1 MILSIIIPVYNVEPF
16 VEKCIRSC
24 EAQDVPK
31 DDYEIVVVND
41 GSKDNSLDVV
51 NRVANEFENIR
62 VLSQPN
68 AGLSAARNTG
78 MREAKGEYYMFVDSD
93 DWIAENCLAKLIGK
107 LRKERPDALAI
118 CAANVINGENI
129 RRQSYP
135 DETPI
140 SGRDLLVKGV
150 SPCAPFSIWSA
161 DFFKKHNLTFFEGIF
176 HEDSEFTPR
185 AYYLADKVSLTNDII
200 YYVRQNPNSIT
211 RSSNP
216 KKSFDV
222 VNVVCPHLSE
232 FSKCVDTRYQ
242 YLFHDMVSMY
252 LNNALFNIVDT
263 SKDNQQR
270 LNEAI
275 FNNRSL
281 FMHLKRSTILKYRLE
296 FVLFT
301 LFPRRYV
308 QVYKMLKL
316 NFRSVN

>member
-1 MILSIIIPVYNVEPF
+1 MTLSIIIPVYNVEPF
-16 VEKCIRSC
+16 VETCIRSC
-24 EAQDVPK
+24 EAQDVSK

-51 NRVANEFENIR
+51 NRIANEFENIR
-62 VLSQPN
+62 VFSQAN

-118 CAANVINGENI
+118 CAANVINGENK
-129 RRQSYP
+129 RRQAYP
-135 DETPI
+135 DESPI

-161 DFFKKHNLTFFEGIF
+161 DFFRKFNLTFFEGIF

-216 KKSFDV
+216 KKSFDLV
-222 VNVVCPHLSE
+222 KVVCPHLSE
-232 FSKCVDTRYQ
+232 FSKCVETRDQ
-242 YLFHDMVSMY
+242 YIFHDMISMY

-263 SKDNQQR
+263 SKENQQK
-270 LNEAI
+270 LNEVI
-275 FNNRSL
+275 YNNRSL
-281 FMHLKRSTILKYRLE
+281 FIHLKKSTICKYRLE
-296 FVLFT
+296 YVLFT
-301 LFPRRYV
+301 LFPQNTV

-316 NFRSVN
+316 KF

>member
-1 MILSIIIPVYNVEPF
+1 MTLSIIIPVYNVEPF

-24 EAQDVPK
+24 EAQDVSK

-62 VLSQPN
+62 VFSQAN

-93 DWIAENCLAKLIGK
+93 DWIAENCLAKLIEK
-107 LRKERPDALAI
+107 LRMERPDALAI
-118 CAANVINGENI
+118 CAANVLNGEDK

-161 DFFKKHNLTFFEGIF
+161 DFFKKFKLTFFEGIF

-211 RSSNP
+211 RSANP
-216 KKSFDV
+216 KKSFDL

-232 FSKCVDTRYQ
+232 FSKCVDARYQ
-242 YLFHDMVSMY
+242 YLFHDMLSMY

-263 SKDNQQR
+263 SKDNQQK

-275 FNNRSL
+275 YNNRRL
-281 FMHLKRSTILKYRLE
+281 YMHLRRSTIFKYRLE
-296 FVLFT
+296 FVLFN
-301 LFPRRYV
+301 LFPRKSV

-316 NFRSVN
+316 IF

>member
-24 EAQDVPK
+24 EAQDVSK

-68 AGLSAARNTG
+68 AGLSAARNTA

-118 CAANVINGENI
+118 CAANVINGENK

-140 SGRDLLVKGV
+140 PGRDLLVKGV

-161 DFFKKHNLTFFEGIF
+161 DFFRKYNLTFFEGIF

-185 AYYLADKVSLTNDII
+185 AYYLAKKVSFTNELI

-211 RSSNP
+211 RTPNP
-216 KKSFDV
+216 KRSFDL
-222 VNVVCPHLSE
+222 VNVVCNNLAKFEELVEPNYKYI
-232 FSKCVDTRYQ
+232 FNNNVA
-242 YLFHDMVSMY
+242 MY
-252 LNNALFNIVDT
+252 LNNALAYICSSDKKIQ
-263 SKDNQQR
+263 SE
-270 LNEAI
+270 LNNTI
-275 FNNRSL
+275 YNNRHL
-281 FMHLKRSTILKYRLE
+281 FKNLMKSTQLKYRIEACVFFML
-296 FVLFT
+296 
-301 LFPRRYV
+301 PKNCV
-308 QVYKMLKL
+308 QVYKIMTGK
-316 NFRSVN
+316 FF

>member
-24 EAQDVPK
+24 EAQDVSK

-41 GSKDNSLDVV
+41 GSKDKSLDVV

-62 VLSQPN
+62 VFSQAN

-93 DWIAENCLAKLIGK
+93 DWIAENCLSKLIGK

-118 CAANVINGENI
+118 CAANVINGENK

-161 DFFKKHNLTFFEGIF
+161 DFFKKHNLAFFEGIF

-185 AYYLADKVSLTNDII
+185 AYYFADKVSFTNDII

-211 RSSNP
+211 RSANP
-216 KKSFDV
+216 KKSFDL

-232 FSKCVDTRYQ
+232 FSKCVDARYQ
-242 YLFHDMVSMY
+242 YLFHDIVSMY
-252 LNNALFNIVDT
+252 LNNALFNIVDAP
-263 SKDNQQR
+263 KDNQQR

-281 FMHLKRSTILKYRLE
+281 FMHLKRSTIFKYRLE
-296 FVLFT
+296 FVLFN
-301 LFPRRYV
+301 LFPQNTV

-316 NFRSVN
+316 KC